1 MDNVSEAPDS
11 AMETWTAWMALTRW
25 IVYST
30 DRLAV
35 GNRMEEVAIS
45 LERSTWEAT
54 LVSWLVEQES
64 TLVRGAARVSWKTE
78 DVTNTLTANTERT
91 KPTAKLLRPFHSTL
105 AD

>member
-1 MDNVSEAPDS
+1 MDNVSEAPDN

-25 IVYST
+25 IVSSM
-30 DRLAV
+30 DRWAE

-64 TLVRGAARVSWKTE
+64 TLVK
-78 DVTNTLTANTERT
+78 
-91 KPTAKLLRPFHSTL
+91 
-105 AD
+105 